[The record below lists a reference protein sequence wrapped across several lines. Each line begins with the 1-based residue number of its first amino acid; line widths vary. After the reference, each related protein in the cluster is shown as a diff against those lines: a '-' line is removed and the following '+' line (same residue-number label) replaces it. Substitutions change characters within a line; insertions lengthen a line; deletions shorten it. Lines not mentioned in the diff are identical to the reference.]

1 MTSSASRKARGAE
14 KKLRQKLEREQ
25 FILEFAPCART
36 PYARVRAHVENS
48 ACSPLCSFLSVSS
61 IVRSRCL
68 KPHASMGV
76 AAPPSVIVF
85 TEYEAAV
92 SLEDAQAH
100 GWGVVAGLPQP
111 PETR

>member
-1 MTSSASRKARGAE
+1 M
-14 KKLRQKLEREQ
+14 
-25 FILEFAPCART
+25 FILVSEQHRPVTVSEAARI
-36 PYARVRAHVENS
+36 
-48 ACSPLCSFLSVSS
+48 L
-61 IVRSRCL
+61 
-68 KPHASMGV
+68 V